1 MATETP
7 NLKLKNP
14 QATDFYNIEDF
25 NGNFDKIDGAFAKL
39 STTTVE
45 HTIPHTAWNSGRYI
59 FSSALIKSATQ
70 DIELVKGK
78 TMTKEQLLIAQGAN
92 IVSTAQA
99 AGSLT
104 LECYGDVPSVDLPVA
119 FVIRGDA

>member
-1 MATETP
+1 
-7 NLKLKNP
+7 
-14 QATDFYNIEDF
+14 
-25 NGNFDKIDGAFAKL
+25 
-39 STTTVE
+39 
-45 HTIPHTAWNSGRYI
+45 
-59 FSSALIKSATQ
+59 
-70 DIELVKGK
+70 
-78 TMTKEQLLIAQGAN
+78 MTKEQLLIAQGAN